1 MAGVTF
7 QKSLFL
13 LVYYSTEIICTAPEI
28 ENGDVLGQIQEYIE
42 NQVLEFQCKPSFRR
56 AEARSSKCTEQG
68 VRAEWSPTPLCEP
81 ITCKLQLPGLKG
93 TSYEPASRNTFL
105 PGDQVTVN
113 CEDKY
118 WIFGYQPTSVVTTCK
133 EDGEWTIRPLCQEV
147 TCSKQG
153 VPHVSSWDSRWQ
165 QTFKSGETT
174 RYGCET
180 GYRRKD
186 GASRATCTRD
196 GWQPNPLC
204 EEIICTAPEI
214 ENGDVLGQ
222 IQEYKENQVLEFQC
236 KPSFRRAEARS
247 SKCTEQGVRAEWSPT
262 PLCEPI
268 TCKLQLPGLKGT
280 SYEPAYRNTFL
291 PGDEVTVNCG
301 DKYWISRHQQ
311 ASVVT
316 TCKED
321 GEWTIRPLCQEVT
334 CSTQG
339 VPHVSS
345 WDSRRQQTFKSG
357 ETTRYGCET
366 GYRRKDGASRATC
379 TRDGWQ
385 PNPLC
390 EEIICTAPEI
400 ENGDVLGQ
408 IQEYIENQVLEFQCK
423 PSFRRAEA
431 RSSKCTKQGVRA
443 EWSPTPLCESIT
455 CKLQLPGLK
464 GTSYEPAYRNT
475 FLPGDQVT
483 VTCEDKYWISRHQPT
498 SVVTTC
504 KEGGEWTIRP
514 LCQESHCK
522 KPHIDGANFIGVVR
536 ESYSLNDRIRYACK
550 NNVEIIVTI
559 TCEENGW
566 NGIQSCSEVLGC
578 GTAPIIADGD
588 LKYTRKSNN
597 SHNDMVEYM
606 CQAYYTMEG
615 EPYKTCVN
623 GVWTGHTRCIQPC
636 TVNED
641 DNKQHNITVKYNGS
655 TYFTHDE
662 IIEFRCARG
671 IPVGSVSLLQR
682 CNSGVIVLPTCQE
695 F

>member
-1 MAGVTF
+1 MFVG
-7 QKSLFL
+7 
-13 LVYYSTEIICTAPEI
+13 
-28 ENGDVLGQIQEYIE
+28 
-42 NQVLEFQCKPSFRR
+42 
-56 AEARSSKCTEQG
+56 
-68 VRAEWSPTPLCEP
+68 
-81 ITCKLQLPGLKG
+81 
-93 TSYEPASRNTFL
+93 
-105 PGDQVTVN
+105 
-113 CEDKY
+113 
-118 WIFGYQPTSVVTTCK
+118 
-133 EDGEWTIRPLCQEV
+133 
-147 TCSKQG
+147 
-153 VPHVSSWDSRWQ
+153 
-165 QTFKSGETT
+165 
-174 RYGCET
+174 
-180 GYRRKD
+180 
-186 GASRATCTRD
+186 
-196 GWQPNPLC
+196 
-204 EEIICTAPEI
+204 
-214 ENGDVLGQ
+214 
-222 IQEYKENQVLEFQC
+222 
-236 KPSFRRAEARS
+236 
-247 SKCTEQGVRAEWSPT
+247 SPT

-291 PGDEVTVNCG
+291 PGDQVTVTCE
-301 DKYWISRHQQ
+301 DKYWIFGHQPT
-311 ASVVT
+311 SVVT

-334 CSTQG
+334 CSKQG